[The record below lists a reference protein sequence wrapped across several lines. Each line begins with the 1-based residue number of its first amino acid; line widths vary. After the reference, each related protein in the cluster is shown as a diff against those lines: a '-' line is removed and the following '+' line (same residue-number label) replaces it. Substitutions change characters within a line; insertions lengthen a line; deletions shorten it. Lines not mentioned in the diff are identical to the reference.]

1 MRIAALADLHCN
13 NASHEFM
20 RPLFEQIAQSA
31 DVLLLCGDLIDYG
44 LPEEAMVL
52 AKQISSLKIPVLAVL
67 GNHEFESGKQDEVK
81 RIFSDAGAM
90 MLDGD
95 AREVSGVG
103 FCGVKGFSGGLV
115 ER

>member
-13 NASHEFM
+13 NASHEIM

-81 RIFSDAGAM
+81 RLRRRPPVAVRSDERRGSGA
-90 MLDGD
+90 LDCCRG
-95 AREVSGVG
+95 E
-103 FCGVKGFSGGLV
+103 
-115 ER
+115 

>member
-81 RIFSDAGAM
+81 RLRRRPPVAVRSDERRGNGA
-90 MLDGD
+90 LDCCRG
-95 AREVSGVG
+95 EIVWQ
-103 FCGVKGFSGGLV
+103 K
-115 ER
+115 